1 MKRISACFS
10 LMSLIFLGSIL
21 TACSQ
26 QKLADFAETKP
37 AFSLLEFF
45 EGNSIAYGIFEDRFG
60 TLKRRFKVNIAGE
73 VSQQETAGKIIDQIV
88 LTEDFIYEDGETQQ
102 RIWTI
107 SKKISE
113 DGNALYQG
121 VASDVTSAAEGA
133 ESGSAFFWKYDV
145 ELEISDN
152 NVKVKFTDWIYQ
164 MDDYVAI
171 NKATVSKFG
180 VEIGVVTL
188 VFIRGAP
195 ADVIG
200 PFDVLKW

>member
-73 VSQQETAGKIIDQIV
+73 V
-88 LTEDFIYEDGETQQ
+88 
-102 RIWTI
+102 
-107 SKKISE
+107 
-113 DGNALYQG
+113 
-121 VASDVTSAAEGA
+121 
-133 ESGSAFFWKYDV
+133 
-145 ELEISDN
+145 
-152 NVKVKFTDWIYQ
+152 
-164 MDDYVAI
+164 
-171 NKATVSKFG
+171 
-180 VEIGVVTL
+180 
-188 VFIRGAP
+188 
-195 ADVIG
+195 
-200 PFDVLKW
+200 

>member
-26 QKLADFAETKP
+26 QKLADFAETEP

-121 VASDVTSAAEGA
+121 VASDVTSAADSVGCQNGSILSSVLDTARPLMTAPDGSFVPA
-133 ESGSAFFWKYDV
+133 ED
-145 ELEISDN
+145 
-152 NVKVKFTDWIYQ
+152 
-164 MDDYVAI
+164 
-171 NKATVSKFG
+171 ATTVHFQQDIPGCS
-180 VEIGVVTL
+180 
-188 VFIRGAP
+188 
-195 ADVIG
+195 
-200 PFDVLKW
+200 